1 MHLVVFDIDGTLT
14 DTNLVDAEC
23 YWRVV
28 SEVLRLSEERPDWS
42 DFHHVTDVG
51 IAAELCVR
59 HLGRQLSS
67 PEIEA
72 IGSRLAA
79 LLDAALARKDSVA
92 NQIQGS
98 AEILSP

>member
-72 IGSRLAA
+72 IGSR
-79 LLDAALARKDSVA
+79 S
-92 NQIQGS
+92 IHPGS
-98 AEILSP
+98 SPGQAFAGTCATRCR